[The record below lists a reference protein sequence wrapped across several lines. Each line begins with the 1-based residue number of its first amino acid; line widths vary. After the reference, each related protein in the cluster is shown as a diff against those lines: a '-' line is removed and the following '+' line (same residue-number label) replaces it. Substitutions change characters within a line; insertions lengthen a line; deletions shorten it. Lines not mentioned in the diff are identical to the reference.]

1 MATGDNPEQQVA
13 AAAQLTSLLERHLSL
28 YKQRADALRTEID
41 LLQQESGLADK
52 TRKIVE
58 KNLQLQRNAV
68 QAEQQ
73 SVQKLQAAVTE
84 YNRLSSLQ
92 GRSVQQE
99 ERLTQLQA
107 QVNDGLQEETAARTR
122 TLGLAKEAQQTTE
135 NTVAA
140 TQRAVRT
147 TLGISDAWKKSL
159 VGSLALSANLKDVT
173 AGLKSSL
180 NASDMIMST
189 WVKIAEISGKAALEY
204 DSVAASIRRISGDA
218 GLNDLAQRT
227 YDVHRAAIQYGVS
240 IKDAGDATNTLYAS
254 MSSFS
259 HLLPSTQSAL
269 TRQVALLK
277 EVGVDSKS
285 TAQALNFMDKGLKMS
300 TSDSV
305 ALTNKLFGLAKALK
319 VPPEVIFTDWQSATS
334 ELAKYGS
341 KMSEV
346 FMGLSAQAKNT
357 GLQMGQLLNIA
368 KQYDEFD
375 SAGQAVGRLN
385 AMLGGPYLNAIQMV
399 YMTETQRIQALREVI
414 SLSGTAWTSLARH
427 ERQAYA
433 TAAGIR
439 DMSVAAQLF
448 GGSNREFAQAAANQ
462 KALEERAKMSQSA
475 MNKLKDATYGLVV
488 AITPLVDLVSK
499 LAGGLATIASY
510 STATK
515 VLTSMGLAFGAL
527 YVKIRSYR
535 RAVQAHKALQDI
547 TNALTGRAAALHHT
561 NARAMDIEA
570 GSSMR
575 LTAAETKRRIEMT
588 AGHGAMG
595 RNITMTRELGASAG
609 DATGSVRG
617 LGVAFRQASGFLFSF
632 FGAAA
637 ATSATLNK
645 FNSRMADTIGV
656 VTGAALAFAAL
667 NMAKAGWNPAA
678 LLVGGASLGIFSAAA
693 MSAVSRARNAEA
705 GAEDTPEDQPYVVGE
720 RGREVVVPPKG
731 SSIKTNDE
739 TEGML
744 GGTSTAM
751 MGELRDALSNL
762 AMRLDNMGQGGGGPQ
777 APIVIELDGNAVGE
791 FAVGKV
797 NEQLGVLA

>member
-1 MATGDNPEQQVA
+1 MANGDNPEQQVA

-92 GRSVQQE
+92 SRSVQQE
-99 ERLTQLQA
+99 ERLAQLQG
-107 QVNDGLQEETAARTR
+107 QVNAGLQEETATRTR

-189 WVKIAEISGKAALEY
+189 WMKIAEISAKAALEY
-204 DSVAASIRRISGDA
+204 DGVAASIRRISGDA

-240 IKDAGDATNTLYAS
+240 IKDAGDATNALYAG

-259 HLLPSTQSAL
+259 HLLPGTQSAL

-277 EVGVDSKS
+277 EVGVDSKA

-414 SLSGTAWTSLARH
+414 SLSGTTWTSLARY

-439 DMSVAAQLF
+439 DMGVAAQLF

-499 LAGGLATIASY
+499 VAGGLAAIASY

-515 VLTSMGLAFGAL
+515 VLTSLGLAFGVL
-527 YVKIRSYR
+527 YVKITSYR
-535 RAVQAHKALQDI
+535 RAMQAHKALQDI
-547 TNALTGRAAALHHT
+547 TNALTGRATGLHGA

-575 LTAAETKRRIEMT
+575 LTAAERKRRIEMA
-588 AGHGAMG
+588 AGNGAMG
-595 RNITMTRELGASAG
+595 RNINMTRDLGGAAEG
-609 DATGSVRG
+609 ATGSVRG
-617 LGVAFRQASGFLFSF
+617 LGVAFRQASGFLFGF
-632 FGAAA
+632 VGAAA
-637 ATSATLNK
+637 ATSAVLSKLN
-645 FNSRMADTIGV
+645 SGYADTA
-656 VTGAALAFAAL
+656 GAVLAAAMAFAAL
-667 NMAKAGWNPAA
+667 NMAKAGWNPKA
-678 LLVGGASLGIFSAAA
+678 LLVGGISLGIFGASA

-744 GGTSTAM
+744 GGGGTAM

-762 AMRLDNMGQGGGGPQ
+762 AMRLDNVGQGGGGPQ
-777 APIVIELDGNAVGE
+777 APIIIELDGNAVGE